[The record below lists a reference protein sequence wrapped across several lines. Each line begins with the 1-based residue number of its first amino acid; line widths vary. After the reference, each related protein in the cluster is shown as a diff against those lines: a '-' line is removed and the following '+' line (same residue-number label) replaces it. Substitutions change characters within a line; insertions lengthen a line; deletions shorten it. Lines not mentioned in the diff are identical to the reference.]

1 MYVCMCVC
9 VCVCVCVC
17 ECVCVCMCVCMS
29 GDNDECPD
37 RAAPGEAFLSWQVA
51 LPHLAVGMLPG
62 MVVPRHRSAL
72 QGGGPYSPA
81 TYRSG
86 VPQ

>member
-1 MYVCMCVC
+1 MCVC
-9 VCVCVCVC
+9 VCVCV
-17 ECVCVCMCVCMS
+17 S

-37 RAAPGEAFLSWQVA
+37 RAAPGEAFLSRQVA
-51 LPHLAVGMLPG
+51 LPRLAMDMLPG
-62 MVVPRHRSAL
+62 TVVPRHCSAL

-86 VPQ
+86 VLQ